1 MLHAKAKIQS
11 DVSLAKKTKLMFL
24 VWALSVLQSVSLRIR
39 GSIPQCFALHLLRLA
54 CNLFSLFSLPEG
66 P

>member
-39 GSIPQCFALHLLRLA
+39 GSIPQCFALRLLRLA
-54 CNLFSLFSLPEG
+54 CSLCSLTFLS
-66 P
+66 